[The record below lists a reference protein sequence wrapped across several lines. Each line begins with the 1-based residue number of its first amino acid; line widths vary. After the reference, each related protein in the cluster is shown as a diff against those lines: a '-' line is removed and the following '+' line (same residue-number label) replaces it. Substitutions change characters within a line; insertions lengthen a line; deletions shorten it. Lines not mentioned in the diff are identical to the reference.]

1 MSSRSYPDKIIFQQR
16 TITTAASGQPVE
28 SWADVFDRWGK
39 VEQISAGEVVAN
51 DQRQKNETYKITL
64 PFDAAAAAVTAA
76 EWRLNWR
83 DALGNNHTLDLTGV
97 NPAHSGRTPKIHL
110 TAAG

>member
-28 SWADVFDRWGK
+28 SWSDMFDRWGK
-39 VEQISAGEVVAN
+39 VEQTSAGEVVAN
-51 DQRQKNETYKITL
+51 DQRQKNESYKITL
-64 PFDAAAAAVTAA
+64 AFDATAAAVTAA
-76 EWRLNWR
+76 DWRLNWR
-83 DALGNNHTLDLTGV
+83 DALGNTHTLDLTGV
-97 NPAHSGRTPKIHL
+97 NPAHAGRTSQIHL

>member
-28 SWADVFDRWGK
+28 SWSDVFDRWAK
-39 VEQISAGEVVAN
+39 VEQVSAAEVVVN
-51 DQRQKNETYKITL
+51 EQRRKVEVYKITL
-64 PFDAAAAAVTAA
+64 AFDATAAAVTAA

-83 DALGNNHTLDLTGV
+83 DALGNTHTLDLTGV
-97 NPAHSGRTPKIHL
+97 NPAHTGRTSKIHL